1 MYADAL
7 THGWQRMVRL
17 TVSAFVHDLNRRR
30 FDGKLGA
37 PTIER
42 LAALPDRADARA
54 FLERAAA
61 LMQLAGMPAQDFSPF
76 QGELFASVASH
87 LLPGCWGGR
96 VPPITLVG
104 RHVRIDQLVRKIS
117 GDTGRLLDIACGFP
131 PFTTIDSSSA
141 LREWDIVGVDRSL
154 PEYFVHDRHGDYC
167 VYDER
172 GEALYF
178 QPLIPTKDG
187 WEALLGDAESSARRL
202 EALLAELLHRRG
214 KDADAPLNVEHDG
227 CTLSVHPVHDYEGPS
242 LRFVRSDLETLV
254 TEPADVVR
262 CFNMLMYFDEQFRQ
276 LAMERF
282 AVLLRDGGR
291 LVCGTD
297 WAWTTEARYLIYVKR
312 HEAMTPVEF
321 AFSLDNLTPIG
332 VATFYTLQPDE
343 REANMLAALCAT
355 LRADAGFRSAFA
367 DVNDALRAKHG
378 LCPRLPD
385 GYFSDVL
392 PMENP
397 AAMWLIAGD
406 YSVELGEAL
415 ADEAC
420 RVLARAG
427 HDARVNEIG
436 HVAVAIN

>member
-1 MYADAL
+1 M
-7 THGWQRMVRL
+7 MVS
-17 TVSAFVHDLNRRR
+17 TFVQDLNRRR
-30 FDGKLGA
+30 FNGKLAA

-42 LAALPDRADARA
+42 LEALPDREDARA
-54 FLERAAA
+54 FLERAGA
-61 LMQLAGMPAQDFSPF
+61 LMQRAGMPAQDFSPF
-76 QGELFASVASH
+76 QAELFASIASH

-96 VPPITLVG
+96 VPPITLAG

-117 GDTGRLLDIACGFP
+117 GDSGRLLDVACGFP
-131 PFTTIDSSSA
+131 PLTTIDSSSA
-141 LREWDIVGVDRSL
+141 LRQWSIVGVDRSL
-154 PEYFVHDRHGDYC
+154 PEYFVHDQHGNYC

-178 QPLIPTKDG
+178 QPLIPTTDS
-187 WEALLGDAESSARRL
+187 WEALLGDAESSAGRF
-202 EALLAELLHRRG
+202 EALLAELLRRRG
-214 KDADAPLNVEHDG
+214 NGPDAPLNVEHDG
-227 CTLSVHPVHDYEGPS
+227 CSLSIHPVHDYAGPN
-242 LRFVRSDLETLV
+242 LRFIRSDLESLV

-262 CFNMLMYFDEQFRQ
+262 CFNMLMYFDEQFRE

-282 AVLLRDGGR
+282 AGLLRDGGR

-297 WAWTTEARYLIYVKR
+297 WAWTTEARYGTYVKR
-312 HEAMTPVEF
+312 DGAMAPVEF

-332 VATFYTLQPDE
+332 VAAFYTLHADE
-343 REANMLAALCAT
+343 REANMLAALCGT
-355 LRADAGFRSAFA
+355 LRADAGFSSAFA
-367 DVNDALRAKHG
+367 EVNDGLRAKHG

-415 ADEAC
+415 SGEAC

-427 HDARVNEIG
+427 YKARVNEIG
-436 HVAVAIN
+436 HVAVAIH